1 MLKHAVA
8 RAQQENA
15 ARAEAAA
22 EEIKRL
28 RAQVSQQAAHIRTLR
43 AGPASYDGSQVQ
55 TSSSGWL
62 WLWHGCGLLV
72 EMNIVQSGTKDKA

>member
-15 ARAEAAA
+15 ARAGAAA

-28 RAQVSQQAAHIRTLR
+28 RAQLSQQAAHIRTQR
-43 AGPASYDGSQVQ
+43 GGQSAADSSQVQ
-55 TSSSGWL
+55 PSMTMR
-62 WLWHGCGLLV
+62 C
-72 EMNIVQSGTKDKA
+72 